1 MNHDELAALPPI
13 VDVPTAARVLGI
25 GRSLAYDLVRR
36 DEWPT
41 KVLRIGRLIKI
52 PSAPLLALLG
62 ERDAPVAGADGSPR
76 ATSADRNRD

>member
-25 GRSLAYDLVRR
+25 GRSLASDLVRR
-36 DEWPT
+36 GEWPT

-52 PSAPLLALLG
+52 PSAPLLSLLG
-62 ERDAPVAGADGSPR
+62 ERDAREAGADGSPW